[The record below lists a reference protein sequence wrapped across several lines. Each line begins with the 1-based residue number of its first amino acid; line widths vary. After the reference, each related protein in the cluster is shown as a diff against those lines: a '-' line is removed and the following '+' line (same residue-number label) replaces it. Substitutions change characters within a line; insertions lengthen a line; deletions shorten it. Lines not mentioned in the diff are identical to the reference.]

1 MYINVWIC
9 ECMQSLLTDA
19 KVFINSLFTFD
30 KDNIPDRIIKASL
43 LTLERRLIF
52 WAPVTY
58 CMIAY
63 AQGIAPYMDDPNFT
77 PAAIERSSKACT
89 AICMWARAMYKVRF
103 YAFIVT
109 QMKNEKW
116 INRMYHLCSIT
127 SSLLEWH
134 PREPG
139 WRKLRYDTACRA
151 LDDDK

>member
-1 MYINVWIC
+1 MYINVWMC

-43 LTLERRLIF
+43 LHISEATYFLGASYLLYDCICTGHCALHGRPQLHSGSYREIF
-52 WAPVTY
+52 KGLY
-58 CMIAY
+58 CDMY
-63 AQGIAPYMDDPNFT
+63 VGSCHVQGTFLCIHCN
-77 PAAIERSSKACT
+77 S
-89 AICMWARAMYKVRF
+89 
-103 YAFIVT
+103 
-109 QMKNEKW
+109 NEKW

-134 PREPG
+134 PRELG
-139 WRKLRYDTACRA
+139 WRKLRYDTACHA